1 MDMDRRHKIE
11 ARVSAHYDQLKRD
24 EAHNRMLR
32 DPSIG
37 GHAPRPS
44 PQLIEASIGQMPR
57 TDRQLKKQARDNVA
71 AELQAERR
79 LQRKQNAL
87 HTSIQQRDV
96 SNQNAQQQSVDPKE
110 QQRQALR
117 NKLKNDHQ
125 RAQDRSR
132 SR

>member
-1 MDMDRRHKIE
+1 MDMNRRHKIE

-32 DPSIG
+32 APSIG

-44 PQLIEASIGQMPR
+44 PQLIEASIGTPPR
-57 TDRQLKKQARDNVA
+57 TDRQLRQQARDNVA
-71 AELQAERR
+71 AELRAERQ
-79 LQRKQNAL
+79 LQRKHQRL
-87 HTSIQQRDV
+87 QQSLKSREAG
-96 SNQNAQQQSVDPKE
+96 NQNAPQKSADPQE
-110 QQRQALR
+110 QQRHALR
-117 NKLKNDHQ
+117 DKLKNDHQ